1 MRIAHV
7 QIQNFRGITA
17 LRWTPGA
24 EPICCIIGPGDS
36 SKTTILDATEA
47 VLSPR
52 WITFSE
58 ADFVGGD
65 TEQEIQVEVT
75 VTELSQ
81 ALLADNRFGLYIRGI
96 SPDGTIHDEPE
107 DGDDP
112 ALTVRLSVDA
122 TMEPVWALICERYA
136 VPRILSNR
144 DRSMFCLV
152 RLAGEESRHLT
163 WAQGSMLARMTGR
176 AEGAAQQLATAYRS
190 ARQNAN
196 LDSIQELVETA
207 QAAEGYARGIGAYI
221 NNGYRPDLELGRG
234 GFNSGSIALHDGT
247 VPLRLAGLGTRRLA
261 TLAVQRSALQEGA
274 IVLVDELEQ
283 GLEPHRILGA
293 VSQLKRSQADAAQQH
308 RPIGQILMTT
318 HSDVVISELNA
329 TSLFIMRKNQA
340 TRTLSLQQASLAGDL
355 TPIMKHSPRSLFG
368 RRILICEGA
377 TELGLMLG
385 LRDFYPARHG
395 DVPVEHHGA
404 AIIDGRG
411 AAAPPLARAL
421 AILGYPVALFRDS
434 DRPLDARWRRA
445 LQELNVQIIE
455 YAEGLNTE
463 QAIFHAAPDEL
474 IDVLLGLVRGFINE
488 HNVRDQL
495 VRAIPGLNPQA
506 PFAEWDM
513 VGDDA
518 HERTALS
525 AVAVSN
531 NWFKTE
537 ARGRALA
544 PAINQ
549 VIARVPQSP
558 LSQCLS
564 SVERWLYA

>member
-7 QIQNFRGITA
+7 QIQNFRGVTA
-17 LRWTPGA
+17 LSWTLGA

-36 SKTTILDATEA
+36 SKTTVLDATEA

-65 TEQEIQVEVT
+65 TEQEIQIEVT

-96 SPDGTIHDEPE
+96 GPDGTIHDEPE

-176 AEGAAQQLATAYRS
+176 ADGAAQQLAAAYRS

-196 LDSIQELVETA
+196 LDSIRELVETA

-221 NNGYRPDLELGRG
+221 NNQYRPDLELGRG

-293 VSQLKRSQADAAQQH
+293 VSQLKRSQAEAAQH
-308 RPIGQILMTT
+308 RRPIGQILMTT

-340 TRTLSLQQASLAGDL
+340 TRASILQQASLAGDL

-385 LRDFYPARHG
+385 MRDFYPARHG

-434 DRPLDARWRRA
+434 DRPLDARWRRP

-463 QAIFHAAPDEL
+463 QAIFSAAPDEL
-474 IDVLLGLVRGFINE
+474 IDLLLGLVRGFINE

-495 VRAIPGLNPQA
+495 VRAMPGLNPQA
-506 PFAEWDM
+506 PFAEWDL

-525 AVAVSN
+525 TVAVAN

-558 LSQCLS
+558 LAQCLS

>member
-17 LRWTPGA
+17 LSWTPGT
-24 EPICCIIGPGDS
+24 ESICCIIGPGDS
-36 SKTTILDATEA
+36 SKTTVLDATEA
-47 VLSPR
+47 ALSPR

-58 ADFVGGD
+58 ADFVGGN

-75 VTELSQ
+75 ISELSQ

-96 SPDGTIHDEPE
+96 ALDGTVHDEPE
-107 DGDDP
+107 EGDDP

-144 DRSMFCLV
+144 DRAMFGLV

-176 AEGAAQQLATAYRS
+176 AEGAAQQLAAAYRS

-196 LDSIQELVETA
+196 LDSIPELVETA
-207 QAAEGYARGIGAYI
+207 RVAEGYARSIGAYI
-221 NNGYRPDLELGRG
+221 NNRYRPDLELGRG

-293 VSQLKRSQADAAQQH
+293 VSQLKRSQTEAAQQNL
-308 RPIGQILMTT
+308 PIGQILMTT

-329 TSLFIMRKNQA
+329 SSLFIMRRIQA
-340 TRTLSLQQASLAGDL
+340 TGASSLQQASLAGDL

-385 LRDFYPARHG
+385 MRDFYPARHD

-421 AILGYPVALFRDS
+421 SIAGYPVALFRDS
-434 DRPLDARWRRA
+434 DRPLDARWRRG
-445 LQELNVQIIE
+445 LQDLNVQIIE
-455 YAEGLNTE
+455 YAQGFNTE
-463 QAIFHAAPDEL
+463 QAIFQAAPDDV
-474 IDVLLGLVRGFINE
+474 IDQLLALVRDFINE

-495 VRAIPGLNPQA
+495 LRAIPGLNPQT
-506 PFAEWDM
+506 PFAEWELI
-513 VGDDA
+513 GDDT
-518 HERTALS
+518 HERNALS
-525 AVAVSN
+525 SLAIAN

-537 ARGRALA
+537 ARGRAIS
-544 PAINQ
+544 PAINE

-558 LSQCLS
+558 LAQCLS

>member
-1 MRIAHV
+1 MRIAYV

-17 LRWTPGA
+17 LSWSPGT
-24 EPICCIIGPGDS
+24 ESICCIIGPGDS
-36 SKTTILDATEA
+36 SKTTVLDAVEA

-58 ADFVGGD
+58 ADFVAGD

-96 SPDGTIHDEPE
+96 SPDGTVHDEPE
-107 DGDDP
+107 DGDEP

-144 DRSMFCLV
+144 DRAMFCLV

-176 AEGAAQQLATAYRS
+176 AEGAAQQLAAAYRS

-196 LDSIQELVETA
+196 LDSIPELVETA
-207 QAAEGYARGIGAYI
+207 QVAEGYARGIGAYI
-221 NNGYRPDLELGRG
+221 NSRYRPDLELGRG

-293 VSQLKRSQADAAQQH
+293 VSQLKRSQTEAAQQNL
-308 RPIGQILMTT
+308 PIGQILMTT
-318 HSDVVISELNA
+318 HSDVVVSELNA
-329 TSLFIMRKNQA
+329 SSLFIMRKTQA
-340 TRTLSLQQASLAGDL
+340 TGASSLQQASLAGDL

-385 LRDFYPARHG
+385 IRDFYPARHD

-404 AIIDGRG
+404 AIIDGKG

-421 AILGYPVALFRDS
+421 SILGYPVALFRDS
-434 DRPLDARWRRA
+434 DRPLDARWRRS
-445 LQELNVQIIE
+445 LQDLNVQIIE
-455 YAEGLNTE
+455 YTEGLNTE
-463 QAIFHAAPDEL
+463 QAIFQAAPNDL
-474 IDVLLGLVRGFINE
+474 IDLLLALVRGFINE

-495 VRAIPGLNPQA
+495 LRAIPGLNPQA
-506 PFAEWDM
+506 PFAEWELI
-513 VGDDA
+513 GDDT
-518 HERTALS
+518 HERNALS
-525 AVAVSN
+525 SVAVAN

-537 ARGRALA
+537 ARGRAIS

-558 LSQCLS
+558 LAQCLS